1 MRAKQRHGLIAVLGE
16 NSKDL
21 GNALVRP
28 PPREARRLGNC
39 ITDHGIIGKKRGLS
53 VELGNQASKS
63 PPIPWDLR
71 LVAPV
76 FVAELTFQIALFA

>member
-1 MRAKQRHGLIAVLGE
+1 ML
-16 NSKDL
+16 S
-21 GNALVRP
+21 P
-28 PPREARRLGNC
+28 PSPREARSLGNC
-39 ITDHGIIGKKRGLS
+39 ITDYGIGKTGVICRA
-53 VELGNQASKS
+53 VYRASKS

>member
-28 PPREARRLGNC
+28 PPLEARRLGNC
-39 ITDHGIIGKKRGLS
+39 ITDHGIIGKKGGYLSSWVIKPQNRHQYRGT
-53 VELGNQASKS
+53 
-63 PPIPWDLR
+63 
-71 LVAPV
+71 
-76 FVAELTFQIALFA
+76 FVL